1 MFISRLLQAPSLDEK
16 VNLHFIAFVNVGGQL
31 YELGEWTTICM
42 FIYRTYLVI
51 FVTLLIVITLIA
63 HLAVIEL
70 SVFVYLDG
78 RKPFPIAHGKTSEAT
93 FLEVRRHG
101 IKRTKLSSKYLL
113 KLTCNS
119 AFSLCVWLQ
128 DAVGVCKIFMDRDP
142 QEVRFTIIAL
152 SKDSY

>member
-1 MFISRLLQAPSLDEK
+1 MSITGPKSRWESESAFYSFRECRRTVIWTGW
-16 VNLHFIAFVNVGGQL
+16 VNNYMYVH
-31 YELGEWTTICM
+31 
-42 FIYRTYLVI
+42 IYRTYLVI

-113 KLTCNS
+113 KLSCNS